1 MDSSLTVSN
10 SLDKESVVEQTSLTY
25 ASLEEAKRRGIYRP
39 QDLQLLEHED
49 YVIRWDRY
57 CDSVFGREEAFS

>member
-25 ASLEEAKRRGIYRP
+25 ASLEEAKRRGRDSISNERIQAGVP
-39 QDLQLLEHED
+39 LLETYEVTD
-49 YVIRWDRY
+49 GP
-57 CDSVFGREEAFS
+57 F